1 MSAYDDRLNEI
12 YDSTAGRC
20 HICRKKLSLRNYGL
34 LGRRGAWEVDHSNPR
49 ARGGSDRLN
58 NLRPACISCN
68 RSKQH
73 RTTRTARAWH
83 GHSRA
88 PRSREAERQA
98 ETWKTVLTA
107 AAVIAGLITVM
118 RIGQKQGPST
128 P

>member
-20 HICRKKLSLRNYGL
+20 HICRKKLSFRNYAS
-34 LGRRGAWEVDHSNPR
+34 LGRKGAWEVDHSNPR

-83 GHSRA
+83 GHTSA
-88 PRSREAERQA
+88 PRSRVTEQRVEMLKAIA
-98 ETWKTVLTA
+98 TLGAVVL
-107 AAVIAGLITVM
+107 GLIAAT
-118 RIGQKQGPST
+118 RLSKPQPPSS
-128 P
+128 